1 MTNRTERGP
10 DAHAGHDSLL
20 IAAYAA
26 DDITTADRR
35 IAEALIDSCTSC
47 AQLADD
53 LRLIAAATR
62 ALPAPARPH
71 DFTLSPEQA
80 ARLRRTSWRSL
91 ANRLAWVR
99 GGFGRTLA
107 AGLTT
112 IGLAGLLIGTLP
124 ANFNLGLG
132 GSAAA
137 SPTTAQAPDNMTE
150 AGPSVAASMA
160 PAPDAAAASGG
171 LPSGPA
177 LRPASSARP
186 SPTLDDGLDV
196 AGEQGSSR
204 GKLYADQPPTDSAGG
219 SASTRDA
226 SNPTSPNTLLAVSL
240 VSLAAGIGLFALRRV
255 SSPPSV

>member
-10 DAHAGHDSLL
+10 DAHAGHDAFL
-20 IAAYAA
+20 IAQFAA
-26 DDITTADRR
+26 GDVDTRDRQA
-35 IAEALIDSCTSC
+35 AERLIESCTDC
-47 AQLADD
+47 AELAGD
-53 LRLIAAATR
+53 LRLIALAT
-62 ALPAPARPH
+62 AELPVPARPR
-71 DFTLSPEQA
+71 DFTLTADQA
-80 ARLRRTSWRSL
+80 ARLRGTSWRSL

-137 SPTTAQAPDNMTE
+137 SPTTAQAPDNMAE

-160 PAPDAAAASGG
+160 PAPDAASSRGLASG
-171 LPSGPA
+171 PV
-177 LRPASSARP
+177 LRPAPSAGP
-186 SPTLDDGLDV
+186 SPTPDDRLGV
-196 AGEQGSSR
+196 AGEQGS

-219 SASTRDA
+219 AASTRDA